1 MGVFQALDANG
12 DGLLTG
18 SELRRALLKAS
29 LEELPADLQQIVD
42 DVDADDCG
50 IIDYTEFLAAT
61 LDQSLYMQ
69 EDVVWSAFRLF
80 DRNGDGKISQDEIKY
95 VLHNNDV
102 SKLVGSSSIED
113 IMSEVDTNGDGVI
126 DFQEFMAMMRTRSQA
141 DS

>member
-80 DRNGDGKISQDEIKY
+80 DRNGDGKISQEELNA
-95 VLHNNDV
+95 VLENGDV
-102 SKLVGSSSIED
+102 PDAFGKSASD
-113 IMSEVDTNGDGVI
+113 IQALMKEVDTSGDGQI
-126 DFQEFMAMMRTRSQA
+126 DFQEFMVM
-141 DS
+141 